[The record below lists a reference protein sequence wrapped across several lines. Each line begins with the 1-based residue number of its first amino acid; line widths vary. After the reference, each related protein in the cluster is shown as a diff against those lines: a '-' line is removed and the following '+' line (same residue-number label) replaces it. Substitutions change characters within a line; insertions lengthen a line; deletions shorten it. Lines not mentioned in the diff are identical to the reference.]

1 MRKFARQ
8 LDDWLKTALDDVP
21 LPLQQTKIDRES
33 TPLRPY
39 TVTHKTN
46 RATGHFESKSIS
58 QSIKII
64 YSLIKSTK

>member
-33 TPLRPY
+33 TPPSVCVPTPWPTKQTEPL
-39 TVTHKTN
+39 
-46 RATGHFESKSIS
+46 AILSQI
-58 QSIKII
+58 QSINQ
-64 YSLIKSTK
+64 